1 MPDQQWEALSKYEV
15 VVITTTTTT
24 TVIIIIL
31 SSLSVFHYHYM
42 PVLVTLQHLR

>member
-15 VVITTTTTT
+15 VVITVTTTTA
-24 TVIIIIL
+24 VIILL
-31 SSLSVFHYHYM
+31 SSLSVFRYYM

>member
-15 VVITTTTTT
+15 VVITVITTT
-24 TVIIIIL
+24 TVIILL